1 MWDGGIT
8 GMGLGNIN
16 ISYKISHGDVKY
28 SIGNRV
34 DNIVITMYG
43 DTWLLDLL

>member
-28 SIGNRV
+28 SIGNSI
-34 DNIVITMYG
+34 DNTVITIYSDM
-43 DTWLLDLL
+43 WLLDIL